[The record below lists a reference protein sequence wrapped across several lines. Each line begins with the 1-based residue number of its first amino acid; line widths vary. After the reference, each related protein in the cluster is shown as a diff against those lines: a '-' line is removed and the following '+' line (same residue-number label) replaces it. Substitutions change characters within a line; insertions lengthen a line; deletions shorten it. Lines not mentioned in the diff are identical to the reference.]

1 MPNISFRNTS
11 GIKMHYVSF
20 NFGRD
25 LGELHSLLTVLFN
38 SCVVQD
44 LCPGLIRVV
53 LYRSF
58 HSHGHMAAMTSFENH
73 LLFKS
78 FHIATA

>member
-1 MPNISFRNTS
+1 
-11 GIKMHYVSF
+11 MHYVSF

-25 LGELHSLLTVLFN
+25 LGELHSLLTVFFI
-38 SCVVQD
+38 SCIARD

-58 HSHGHMAAMTSFENH
+58 SHTWSYGRRDVILKPSVVQTVPYRDCVRNF
-73 LLFKS
+73 LFN
-78 FHIATA
+78 

>member
-1 MPNISFRNTS
+1 
-11 GIKMHYVSF
+11 MHYVSF

-25 LGELHSLLTVLFN
+25 LGELSST
-38 SCVVQD
+38 D
-44 LCPGLIRVV
+44 R
-53 LYRSF
+53 F
-58 HSHGHMAAMTSFENH
+58 HSHGHMAVVTSFENH